1 MENDILFAL
10 VLIAVMGGI
19 YFWMKKKN
27 GTQVKKTEKKKSTN
41 FVQDLFTGAEVSDD
55 GIIRAGDEWR
65 AAWRIVTPVNLTTMS
80 DAELDIIWHAWRSYT
95 ASMVIPHTF
104 LVTSQ
109 YLRMDDYIER
119 FKKEMDNAVLTPEMR
134 EAGKHVLQ
142 YYEALNRDGGIRDK
156 EMYIIVRINPT
167 MQFEGGS
174 VKTGFGLFDTT
185 VNAVS
190 RSYTEEE
197 KEAIAKQMIIE
208 VEMMLSAAASNMRM
222 RIERLD
228 GRGINGLAQQVL
240 IREARHTFPVE
251 KISET
256 AYRTVLKSER
266 GMKYALQKEK
276 ETRTRFRTK
285 TR

>member
-1 MENDILFAL
+1 MGNDILFAL
-10 VLIAVMGGI
+10 VLVAIMGGI
-19 YFWMKKKN
+19 YFWIKKKN
-27 GTQVKKTEKKKSTN
+27 RNQVKKVEKKKATN

-80 DAELDIIWHAWRSYT
+80 DAELDIIWKAWRSYT

-109 YLRMDDYIER
+109 YLRMGDYIER

-142 YYEALNRDGGIRDK
+142 HYESLDRDGGIRDK

-197 KEAIAKQMIIE
+197 KEAIAKQMILE
-208 VEMMLSAAASNMRM
+208 VETMLSAAASNMRM
-222 RIERLD
+222 RVERLD
-228 GRGINGLAQQVL
+228 RKGIYGLAQQVL

-251 KISET
+251 KIPET